1 MTLPKSARTITVLHK
16 KYRWTVSTPKF
27 NEKDGAYYV
36 KITVEG
42 PDKSFK
48 EFEECTGTDKKD
60 SYPITPLLIS
70 AFIRNQFK

>member
-1 MTLPKSARTITVLHK
+1 MTLPKSARKITVLGK

-27 NEKDGAYYV
+27 NEKDDAYYV
-36 KITVEG
+36 NITVEG

-48 EFEECTGTDKKD
+48 EFEECTGTDEKD

-70 AFIRNQFK
+70 AFIKKEFK